1 MGAGTDFFVA
11 HKPRKQKEKDL
22 DIVTGTRYIS
32 GGGVYGWDLKRKI
45 ISRGANLL
53 AKLVLW
59 PGVSDVTGSFRFV
72 SPSLNF

>member
-1 MGAGTDFFVA
+1 M
-11 HKPRKQKEKDL
+11 QKALNL

-32 GGGVYGWDLKRKI
+32 GGGVYGWDLKRKV

-72 SPSLNF
+72 LPLPSLPLV